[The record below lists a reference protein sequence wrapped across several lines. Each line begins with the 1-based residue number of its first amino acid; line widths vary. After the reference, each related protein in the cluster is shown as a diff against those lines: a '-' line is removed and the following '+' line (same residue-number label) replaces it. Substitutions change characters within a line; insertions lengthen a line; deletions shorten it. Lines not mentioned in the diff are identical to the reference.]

1 VALTAL
7 PAVLSL
13 LAALTLAA
21 LALTGVAL
29 AGLSAMLLLSVLGAL
44 ALLLVLAVRLVVLRT
59 HCCSSLECREYIS
72 RAVLRLAAISAPSAR

>member
-7 PAVLSL
+7 LSL
-13 LAALTLAA
+13 LAALTVTA
-21 LALTGVAL
+21 LALTRLAL
-29 AGLSAMLLLSVLGAL
+29 TSLPAVLLLSVLRAL

-72 RAVLRLAAISAPSAR
+72 RAGPPWAAISAPSTR